1 MAQRLSDTQRSELK
15 KKLQSRFQELQEKV
29 RQELRESD
37 NANYIEIAGRVHDP
51 EEESLAD
58 LLVDLDLAII
68 DLHIEEIRGIEEAL
82 MRFPKG
88 TYGICIDCGVDINYN
103 RLQANPTAK
112 RCLDCQA
119 KHERIY
125 AEKGYPSL

>member
-1 MAQRLSDTQRSELK
+1 MAERLSDTQRNELK
-15 KKLQSRFQELQEKV
+15 RKLQNRFQELQEQV

-37 NANYIEIAGRVHDP
+37 NARYIELAGRVHDA

-68 DLHIEEIRGIEEAL
+68 DLHIEEIRDIEDAL

-88 TYGICIDCGVDINYN
+88 TYGFCVDCGTNIDFR
-103 RLQANPTAK
+103 RLQAYPAAK

-125 AEKGYPSL
+125 AEKGHPSL